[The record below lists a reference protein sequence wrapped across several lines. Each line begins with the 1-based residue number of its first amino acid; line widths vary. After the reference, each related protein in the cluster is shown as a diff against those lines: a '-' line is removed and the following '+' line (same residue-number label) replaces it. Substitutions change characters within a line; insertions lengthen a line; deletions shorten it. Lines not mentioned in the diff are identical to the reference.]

1 MFLFILQIV
10 APGLVI
16 ECRSD
21 TPQFEIAKGVV
32 IIEILPF
39 PRGGGQETEDVQLL
53 NIGTSSMNLS
63 GWALCDTNDCA
74 TIPAG
79 NRADPL
85 TKGSW
90 LEPGETT
97 DLVQNMSRFGQM
109 AQNRCPAFAQ
119 EGIYFS
125 YCHVRPFENGSRWP
139 TMTNA
144 GDFIWLQDADGS
156 IIDAVAFGK
165 AYQGRGWTGEPG
177 PAPRTGWAMVREFR
191 LDGTKPVFQDTN
203 TSEDWP
209 VYRTR
214 RAEDSWEWMELLH
227 GAGLVRDDIETKVKV
242 VPLVFPEDGEV
253 LAGILTNVANKMFI
267 NTYEFTS
274 YSMAKIIADRAR
286 AGVEVDVLV
295 EAHPVGGITHEEV
308 VALNLLLQAG
318 CEVRLIGSNGTD
330 DPPGPFGLDHA
341 KYIVDNNN
349 LTIVMSENMVPSAL
363 GTAKGTGNRGWGI
376 VIEGADYSYWYARN
390 HFIMDWDLGTDARE
404 VIPTIQ
410 DIGNMTQPA
419 NERPLYPG
427 SPGSLPKPGRIF
439 YGTANC
445 TFMFSPEATEDILL
459 DIINGTKER
468 LYIELLS
475 FDFYWHLQSGVT
487 EKQMSPLLDA
497 VVAAARRGVEVKVLL
512 DSSFLDT
519 SDNDEVVAYLN
530 EVANAEGLKLEAR
543 LADIPNITLV
553 HNKGMIAD
561 DLVLVSSINW
571 VDSAVRDNRE
581 VGVAIR
587 MKGLDDL
594 YVSYFMKDWQPQA
607 QPPGDGP
614 GPTNSASQSQVL
626 PICGSLLAF
635 GAITLALFVLMRR
648 GRHEQP

>member
-1 MFLFILQIV
+1 
-10 APGLVI
+10 
-16 ECRSD
+16 
-21 TPQFEIAKGVV
+21 
-32 IIEILPF
+32 
-39 PRGGGQETEDVQLL
+39 
-53 NIGTSSMNLS
+53 
-63 GWALCDTNDCA
+63 
-74 TIPAG
+74 
-79 NRADPL
+79 
-85 TKGSW
+85 
-90 LEPGETT
+90 
-97 DLVQNMSRFGQM
+97 
-109 AQNRCPAFAQ
+109 
-119 EGIYFS
+119 
-125 YCHVRPFENGSRWP
+125 
-139 TMTNA
+139 
-144 GDFIWLQDADGS
+144 
-156 IIDAVAFGK
+156 
-165 AYQGRGWTGEPG
+165 
-177 PAPRTGWAMVREFR
+177 
-191 LDGTKPVFQDTN
+191 
-203 TSEDWP
+203 
-209 VYRTR
+209 
-214 RAEDSWEWMELLH
+214 
-227 GAGLVRDDIETKVKV
+227 
-242 VPLVFPEDGEV
+242 
-253 LAGILTNVANKMFI
+253 
-267 NTYEFTS
+267 
-274 YSMAKIIADRAR
+274 
-286 AGVEVDVLV
+286 
-295 EAHPVGGITHEEV
+295 
-308 VALNLLLQAG
+308 
-318 CEVRLIGSNGTD
+318 
-330 DPPGPFGLDHA
+330 
-341 KYIVDNNN
+341 
-349 LTIVMSENMVPSAL
+349 
-363 GTAKGTGNRGWGI
+363 
-376 VIEGADYSYWYARN
+376 
-390 HFIMDWDLGTDARE
+390 
-404 VIPTIQ
+404 
-410 DIGNMTQPA
+410 
-419 NERPLYPG
+419 
-427 SPGSLPKPGRIF
+427 
-439 YGTANC
+439 
-445 TFMFSPEATEDILL
+445 MFSPEATEDILL